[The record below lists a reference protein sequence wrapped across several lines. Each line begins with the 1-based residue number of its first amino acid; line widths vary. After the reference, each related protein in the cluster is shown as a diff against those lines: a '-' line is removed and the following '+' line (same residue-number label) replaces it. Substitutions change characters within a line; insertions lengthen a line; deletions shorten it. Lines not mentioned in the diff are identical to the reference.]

1 MSCCPVTG
9 HWASV
14 LLLGFSQAGSKR
26 STESR
31 RMDTRRI
38 GGAISSHEETANG
51 RRDAGLNAT
60 RPDST
65 SEPMSPSPRRGT
77 RRIVH
82 WSLLVL
88 AASFFA
94 GAAIVAPSRSQ
105 TPQPASTANPPAQLD
120 RDAILHHL
128 NAVITWYRDVTTKIK
143 PVGLPSDAIYQD
155 NTRELAADAVRL
167 AFQSARAEAAII
179 SGMNKAD
186 KAGAN
191 AAGGASQPDGTAQPT
206 HQQNLAQTAARIAAQ
221 IDDTQTKLDAVNKQ
235 LASAPRAKQKDLLA
249 QRDRLQGLLTLNKA
263 LQDTIQKMASFVGGA
278 TEDAQGLAG
287 SIDDLAHSVPEVVG
301 DENAKK
307 SSTAAAGAVTTT
319 PKPVVVQSS
328 SGLIGQSLALFD
340 QMQTM
345 HQIDQMIDATT
356 KMRATADVLRK
367 PLRDT
372 LVATIQHGRDLA
384 NQAQAP
390 AAPSGS
396 PGNAGAQ
403 TTTQEFQAITA
414 RFKEL
419 ASATVPLSQEIVLLD
434 ESRTNFQEWQK
445 SIRTES
451 QYELRGLITRVV
463 GLALALAAVF
473 ILSEVWRRL
482 TFRYVHEARR
492 RRQFLLMRRFVT
504 GFLIG
509 IVLIMGFVSEFSS
522 LATFAGFVTAGIAVG
537 LQAILLSIAAYFFV
551 VGRYGI
557 RVGDRISIAGVTGDV
572 IDIGLVRFYLMELAG
587 TGIELYPT
595 GRVVMFS
602 NSVLF
607 QAGTPL
613 FKQIPGTEYAW
624 HEVAVALTP
633 ESNYKLV
640 QEKLSAIVEAIFEKY
655 RSVIENQLGG
665 TERRLEVSLAAPKPE
680 ARLQFTDAAGLEFV
694 VRYPVDIRRAAEID
708 DNVTRSI
715 LDTLAST
722 PDLKASVSGPPK
734 IRAAIKG

>member
-1 MSCCPVTG
+1 M
-9 HWASV
+9 HWSV
-14 LLLGFSQAGSKR
+14 LF
-26 STESR
+26 
-31 RMDTRRI
+31 
-38 GGAISSHEETANG
+38 
-51 RRDAGLNAT
+51 
-60 RPDST
+60 
-65 SEPMSPSPRRGT
+65 
-77 RRIVH
+77 V
-82 WSLLVL
+82 
-88 AASFFA
+88 AALFVV
-94 GAAIVAPSRSQ
+94 GAATVSPSRSQ
-105 TPQPASTANPPAQLD
+105 TPESAPANPPAQLD

-128 NAVITWYRDVTTKIK
+128 NAVITWYRDVTTKVK

-155 NTRELAADAVRL
+155 NTRSLASETVRL
-167 AFQSARAEAAII
+167 AFQSARAEAAIVTA
-179 SGMNKAD
+179 MNKTD
-186 KAGAN
+186 KPGAS
-191 AAGGASQPDGTAQPT
+191 AGGATSPQKSDGQPAQ
-206 HQQNLAQTAARIAAQ
+206 QQNLAQTAARIAAQ

-235 LASAPRAKQKDLLA
+235 LASAPRGKQKDLLA
-249 QRDRLQGLLTLNKA
+249 QRDRLQGLLTLDKA

-278 TEDAQGLAG
+278 TEGAEGLEG
-287 SIDDLAHSVPEVVG
+287 SIDELAHSVPEVLG
-301 DENAKK
+301 DENNKK
-307 SSTAAAGAVTTT
+307 SGTAVAAATTVAAA
-319 PKPVVVQSS
+319 KPAPAASS

-345 HQIDQMIDATT
+345 HQLDQMADATS
-356 KMRATADVLRK
+356 KMRATADDLRK

-372 LVATIQHGRDLA
+372 LVATIKRGRDLA

-390 AAPSGS
+390 TTGGGSTASAP
-396 PGNAGAQ
+396 

-414 RFKEL
+414 QFKEL
-419 ASATVPLSQEIVLLD
+419 AAATVPLSQEIVVLD
-434 ESRTNFQEWQK
+434 ESRTNLQEWRK

-451 QYELRGLITRVV
+451 QYELRGLLTRVV
-463 GLALALAAVF
+463 GIALALAAVF
-473 ILSEVWRRL
+473 VLSEVWRRL
-482 TFRYVHEARR
+482 TFRYVHEPRR
-492 RRQFLLMRRFVT
+492 RRQFLLMRRFVV

-509 IVLIMGFVSEFSS
+509 VVLIMGFVSEFSS

-551 VGRYGI
+551 IGRYGI

-640 QEKLSAIVEAIFEKY
+640 QEKLSTIVEAIFEKY
-655 RSVIENQLGG
+655 RSVIESQLGG
-665 TERRLEVSLAAPKPE
+665 TERRLEVSLSAPKPE
-680 ARLQFTDAAGLEFV
+680 SRLQFTDASGLEFV

-708 DNVTRSI
+708 DLVTRSI
-715 LDTLAST
+715 LDSLAST
-722 PDLKASVSGPPK
+722 PDLKTSVSGPPK

>member
-1 MSCCPVTG
+1 MS
-9 HWASV
+9 
-14 LLLGFSQAGSKR
+14 
-26 STESR
+26 
-31 RMDTRRI
+31 TRRI
-38 GGAISSHEETANG
+38 AETIGSHEKTKLL
-51 RRDAGLNAT
+51 RRARA
-60 RPDST
+60 S
-65 SEPMSPSPRRGT
+65 RRVT
-77 RRIVH
+77 H
-82 WSLLVL
+82 WSLLSL
-88 AASFFA
+88 AALIFV
-94 GAAIVAPSRSQ
+94 AAANVPASQSQ
-105 TPQPASTANPPAQLD
+105 TPKAQPKSQATPATKSAQSATPPAIPPAASPSQLD

-128 NAVITWYRDVTTKIK
+128 NEVITWYRDVTSKVK
-143 PVGLPSDAIYQD
+143 PAGLPSDAIYQD
-155 NTRELAADAVRL
+155 NTRSLASEAVRL

-179 SGMNKAD
+179 SAMNKSD
-186 KAGAN
+186 KSAGSDSAQAN
-191 AAGGASQPDGTAQPT
+191 NAQPT
-206 HQQNLAQTAARIAAQ
+206 QQQNLAQTAAKIAAQ

-235 LASAPRAKQKDLLA
+235 IESAPRSKQKDLLT
-249 QRDRLQGLLTLNKA
+249 QLDRLQGLLTLNKA

-278 TEDAQGLAG
+278 TESAEGLEG
-287 SIDDLAHSVPEVVG
+287 SIDQLAHSVPEVVG
-301 DENAKK
+301 DETTKK
-307 SSTAAAGAVTTT
+307 SGTAATAAAAATAASA
-319 PKPVVVQSS
+319 KPTVNSAP
-328 SGLIGQSLALFD
+328 SGLIGQSLTLFD

-345 HQIDQMIDATT
+345 HQIEQMADETS
-356 KMRATADVLRK
+356 KMRATADNVRK
-367 PLRDT
+367 PLRDI
-372 LVATIQHGRDLA
+372 LVATIKQGRDLA

-390 AAPSGS
+390 P
-396 PGNAGAQ
+396 NAGGSASPASPDS
-403 TTTQEFQAITA
+403 TTQAFQEITA

-419 ASATVPLSQEIVLLD
+419 AAATLPLSQEIVVLD
-434 ESRTNFQEWQK
+434 ESRTNLEEWRK

-451 QYELRGLITRVV
+451 EYELRGVLTRVL
-463 GLALALAAVF
+463 GIALALAAVL

-482 TFRYVHEARR
+482 VFRYVHEARR
-492 RRQFLLMRRFVT
+492 RRQFLLMRRFVV

-509 IVLIMGFVSEFSS
+509 LVLIMGFVSEFSS

-551 VGRYGI
+551 IGRYGI

-613 FKQIPGTEYAW
+613 FKQLPGTEYAW

-640 QEKLSAIVEAIFEKY
+640 AEKLNSIVETIFEKY
-655 RSVIENQLGG
+655 RSVIESQLGG
-665 TERRLEVSLAAPKPE
+665 TERRLEVSLSTPKPE
-680 ARLQFTDAAGLEFV
+680 SRLQFTDAAGLEFV

-722 PDLKASVSGPPK
+722 PDLKTSVSGPPK

>member
-1 MSCCPVTG
+1 
-9 HWASV
+9 
-14 LLLGFSQAGSKR
+14 
-26 STESR
+26 
-31 RMDTRRI
+31 MDTRRI
-38 GGAISSHEETANG
+38 AGAINSYEKGSISV
-51 RRDAGLNAT
+51 
-60 RPDST
+60 P
-65 SEPMSPSPRRGT
+65 EPPRRP
-77 RRIVH
+77 RRIAH
-82 WSLLVL
+82 WTLLVL
-88 AASFFA
+88 AAFFVIT
-94 GAAIVAPSRSQ
+94 AATVPPSRSQ
-105 TPQPASTANPPAQLD
+105 TPQSAPPANPPAQLD

-128 NAVITWYRDVTTKIK
+128 NAIITWYRDVTTKIK

-155 NTRELAADAVRL
+155 NTRNLASEAVRL

-179 SGMNKAD
+179 TAMSKTDKSGKS
-186 KAGAN
+186 GAN
-191 AAGGASQPDGTAQPT
+191 TPGASSPQSSDAQPSQ
-206 HQQNLAQTAARIAAQ
+206 QQNLVQTAAKIAAQ
-221 IDDTQTKLDAVNKQ
+221 TDDAQTKLDAVNKQ
-235 LASAPRAKQKDLLA
+235 IASAPRSKQKDLLA

-278 TEDAQGLAG
+278 TEGAEGLEG
-287 SIDDLAHSVPEVVG
+287 SIDELAHSVPEVLG
-301 DENAKK
+301 DENNKK
-307 SSTAAAGAVTTT
+307 SGTTVSTTT
-319 PKPVVVQSS
+319 PVATAKSAAPASS

-345 HQIDQMIDATT
+345 HQLDQMADATS
-356 KMRATADVLRK
+356 KMRGTADTLRK

-372 LVATIQHGRDLA
+372 LVATIKHGRDLA
-384 NQAQAP
+384 NQAQSP
-390 AAPSGS
+390 ATNGAAST
-396 PGNAGAQ
+396 AAAQ

-414 RFKEL
+414 QFKQL
-419 ASATVPLSQEIVLLD
+419 AAATVPLSQEIVVLD

-463 GLALALAAVF
+463 GIALALAAVF

-482 TFRYVHEARR
+482 TFRYVHEPRR
-492 RRQFLLMRRFVT
+492 RRQFLLMRRFVV

-509 IVLIMGFVSEFSS
+509 VVLIMGFVSEFSS

-551 VGRYGI
+551 IGRYGI

-613 FKQIPGTEYAW
+613 FKQLPGTEYAW

-640 QEKLSAIVEAIFEKY
+640 QEKLSAIVDTIFEKY
-655 RSVIENQLGG
+655 RSVIENQLGS
-665 TERRLEVSLAAPKPE
+665 TERRLEVSLSAPKPE
-680 ARLQFTDAAGLEFV
+680 SRLQFTDAAGLEFV

-708 DNVTRSI
+708 DSVTRSI
-715 LDTLAST
+715 LDSLAST
-722 PDLKASVSGPPK
+722 PDLKTSVSGAPK